1 MNASIKKVFNMVLL
15 DRSQYPETY
24 LGELHFQSSRVIL
37 PATFIC
43 IFAWLGYI
51 PVDGQLW
58 PGEPLIKILRIG
70 MTLVSSVLFIL
81 QFFTFFKKR
90 SMWLLAALGF
100 YLEGSTGM
108 LTGLTRG
115 DPVYVAGYVFVLV
128 LQVVAPMRKRLLW
141 AMTTISLMLF
151 FGFGISRGMEFSTVR
166 AQYTLNDLVAVSAFV
181 YVFIYV
187 LDRIRYRS
195 WQNSIRLEEQTL
207 LFQRDKERTDS
218 IVAEARRVVVNVLD
232 ALDVLN
238 EFSREIDG
246 TISEQLQ
253 LFNESKES
261 GKNIFKSFR
270 QLKSET
276 EKQLEISNKGTELTE
291 NLRNE
296 LKQTAGTGSRAREEA
311 DKIKLLSDD
320 CDKKLRN
327 AGNVIEKLKEE
338 STKIEEISHTINDI
352 ADQTNLLSLNASIE
366 SARAGEHGRGFAV
379 VAEEISKLADK
390 SIASAKEIGQII
402 HLSVE
407 RIGSASTQMNQT
419 SLALKEIIGFVE
431 NNRNFLKDFEKI
443 AASQDRDVQTLISHL
458 DWARDFTGY
467 INEIAEQGER
477 ELVQSAGM
485 LGKIEEFY
493 SELKR
498 MSDTLASISKN
509 LYENINRMETTLSG
523 PKGEG

>member
-1 MNASIKKVFNMVLL
+1 MVFL

-24 LGELHFQSSRVIL
+24 LGELHYQSSRVIL

-43 IFAWLGYI
+43 IFVWIGYI
-51 PVDGQLW
+51 PVDAQLW
-58 PGEPLIKILRIG
+58 PGEPLIRFLRIG
-70 MTLVSSVLFIL
+70 MTIVSLILFIL

-100 YLEGSTGM
+100 YLEGATGM
-108 LTGLTRG
+108 LTGLTKG
-115 DPVYVAGYVFVLV
+115 DAVYIAGYVFVLV
-128 LQVVAPMRKRLLW
+128 LQIVAPMRKRLLW
-141 AMTTISLMLF
+141 AMTTVSLMLF

-166 AQYTLNDLVAVSAFV
+166 AKYTLNDLVAVSAFV

-187 LDRIRYRS
+187 LERIRNRS
-195 WQNSIRLEEQTL
+195 WQNSIKLEEQTL
-207 LFQRDKERTDS
+207 QFQRDKERTDT
-218 IVAEARRVVVNVLD
+218 IVRESRRVVVNVLD

-238 EFSREIDG
+238 NFSREIDS

-253 LFNESKES
+253 LFNGSKES

-276 EKQLEISNKGTELTE
+276 EKQLEISNKGTELTA

-320 CDKKLRN
+320 CDMKLRN

-407 RIGSASTQMNQT
+407 RIGSASMQMKET
-419 SLALKEIIGFVE
+419 SLALKDIIGFVD
-431 NNRNFLKDFEKI
+431 NNRNFLKDFENI

-458 DWARDFTGY
+458 DWARDFTSY

-477 ELVQSAGM
+477 ELTNSAGM

-498 MSDTLASISKN
+498 MSDSLASISKN
-509 LYENINRMETTLSG
+509 LHANINRLETTLSG